1 MGIPIFVLVIIIII
15 IIIITLASP
24 TAYASFQA
32 RDRTQATAATQDTAI
47 TMRGP

>member
-1 MGIPIFVLVIIIII
+1 MGIPIFVFIIIII
-15 IIIITLASP
+15 ITITLASP

-47 TMRGP
+47 TMPGP